1 MIDTVKIYT
10 IITKEIYDVIKYRS
24 DINTKYNK
32 GTGEFYYEIITDSL
46 SGSYDSRLSV
56 KVSDNA
62 AKYKMSGYLL
72 EVEGS
77 YHKFTK
83 GQNAYDGYCN
93 IVDVVLGLVNIV
105 EKEYGVNLPDLFYI
119 QRVDIAIC
127 FDLQN
132 NINVCNYI
140 NNLSKISYPRRK
152 IRFYENESIY
162 CSSTSTTLK
171 IYNKLK
177 EFKKHDMAKLKE
189 TDFDILSHIISI
201 DGYVR
206 FECEIKKKKLK
217 DICGKDNITIFDISY
232 DKLLEIWRNEFMKL
246 IKYNENNLSLVR
258 TNNDVKRR
266 LLEKYKSAKAMNLY
280 GFYLS
285 LVQDGYKYVRDCTS
299 STTFYRKIKELKVVG
314 IDFNQNVFV
323 KEDYDDKIINFNPF
337 VDLEL
342 EVV

>member
-32 GTGEFYYEIITDSL
+32 GTGELYYEIITDSL

-77 YHKFTK
+77 YHKLTK

-93 IVDVVLGLVNIV
+93 IVDVVFGLVDIV

-127 FDLQN
+127 FNLQN

-177 EFKKHDMAKLKE
+177 EFKKHDMSKLKE

>member
-32 GTGEFYYEIITDSL
+32 GTGELYYEIITDSL

-77 YHKFTK
+77 YHKLIK

-93 IVDVVLGLVNIV
+93 IVDVVFGLVNIV

-127 FDLQN
+127 FNLQN

>member
-10 IITKEIYDVIKYRS
+10 IITKEIYDVIKYQS

-32 GTGEFYYEIITDSL
+32 GTGELYYEIITDSL
-46 SGSYDSRLSV
+46 TGSHDGNLSV

-62 AKYKMSGYLL
+62 GKYKLDGYLL

-77 YHKFTK
+77 YHKYTQ
-83 GQNAYDGYCN
+83 GQNAYNGYCN
-93 IVDVVLGLVNIV
+93 IADVVFGMASAV
-105 EKEYGVNLPDLFYI
+105 EKKYNVVLPNLFYI

-127 FDLQN
+127 FDLKN

-177 EFKKHDMAKLKE
+177 EFKKHDVKKLKE
-189 TDFDILSHIISI
+189 TNFDILSHMLLI

-206 FECEIKKKKLK
+206 FECEIKKKRLK
-217 DICGKDNITIFDISY
+217 DIFGKDNITVFDISY

-337 VDLEL
+337 VDLDL

>member
-32 GTGEFYYEIITDSL
+32 GTGELYYEIITDSL

-77 YHKFTK
+77 YHKLTK

-93 IVDVVLGLVNIV
+93 IVDVVFGLVNIV

-177 EFKKHDMAKLKE
+177 EFKKHDMSKLKE

-314 IDFNQNVFV
+314 IDFSQNVFV

>member
-1 MIDTVKIYT
+1 MIDTIKIYT
-10 IITKEIYDVIKYRS
+10 IITKEIYDVIKYCS

-32 GTGEFYYEIITDSL
+32 GTGELYYEIVTDSL
-46 SGSYDSRLSV
+46 TGSYDGRLSV

-62 AKYKMSGYLL
+62 RKYKLSGFLL

-77 YHKFTK
+77 YHKFIK
-83 GQNAYDGYCN
+83 GQNAFDGYCN
-93 IVDVVLGLVNIV
+93 IADVVFGLVNIV
-105 EKEYGVNLPDLFYI
+105 EKEYNVILPDLFYI
-119 QRVDIAIC
+119 QRVDISIC
-127 FDLQN
+127 FDLEN

-177 EFKKHDMAKLKE
+177 EFKKHDMMKLKQ
-189 TDFDILSHIISI
+189 TDFDILSHIIKI

-232 DKLLEIWRNEFMKL
+232 EKLFEVWRNEFMKL
-246 IKYNENNLSLVR
+246 IKYNESNLNLVR
-258 TNNDVKRR
+258 TNNDVKIR

-285 LVQDGYKYVRDCTS
+285 LVQDGYTYVRDCTS
-299 STTFYRKIKELKVVG
+299 STTFYRKLKELKDVG

-337 VDLEL
+337 ENLERQ
-342 EVV
+342 VM